1 MAPAITIESEHPGP
15 LRERE
20 TERERVSEREGG
32 GVQRSS
38 QLIPSKRLMRGGKE
52 REEEVEVDAV
62 LYVKSWRG
70 EDWGKDGW
78 RLLSLKL

>member
-1 MAPAITIESEHPGP
+1 MALAITIESEHPGP

-20 TERERVSEREGG
+20 TERESQREGG

-52 REEEVEVDAV
+52 SEEEVEVDAV
-62 LYVKSWRG
+62 LCVKSWRG

-78 RLLSLKL
+78 RLPSLKR